1 MERLRVLV
9 VTSSA
14 IIRDIL
20 LRGLSRD
27 PRFEVQSSP
36 MPRRRR
42 DLAPELLSRQPDV
55 IVLSPA
61 TGEEPIDALELLL
74 ENPSTV
80 VVTLGDEGRT
90 ATVQCLRPQTDL
102 LSNVSVTELA
112 ASIVTACESGRDLMP
127 RR

>member
-1 MERLRVLV
+1 MEQLRVLI

-14 IIRDIL
+14 LIRDIL

-27 PRFEVQSSP
+27 PRFEVRSCAVP
-36 MPRRRR
+36 LFGR
-42 DLAPELLSRQPDV
+42 DLGPELLGRYPDA

-61 TGEEPIDALELLL
+61 TGEEPLDALELLL

-90 ATVQCLRPQTDL
+90 ATVQSLRPQANL

-112 ASIVTACESGRDLMP
+112 SSIVTACESARDLMP